1 MAGDNVMV
9 AVATLDSPGK
19 LLFPRQVIDGV
30 QAGANEFKYAVL
42 GLGDIFVPGLFLRV
56 TAALSDVT
64 KGPYFNAGIS
74 AYGIGLLTC
83 FGANTVTR
91 APQPALIY
99 IVPALLLSSL
109 TTAGV
114 RGELQTL
121 LKFRVNAKPA
131 AELNEAELNEAEL
144 NEAELNEAEE

>member
-1 MAGDNVMV
+1 MV

-19 LLFPRQVIDGV
+19 LLFPREVIDGV
-30 QAGANEFKYAVL
+30 KSGANDFKYAVL

-56 TAALSDVT
+56 TAALTEAT
-64 KGPYFNAGIS
+64 KGPYFNAAIS
-74 AYGIGLLTC
+74 SYGIGLLTC
-83 FGANTVTR
+83 FGVNSLTK

-109 TTAGV
+109 ATAGV

-121 LKFRVNAKPA
+121 LKFRVEPKLKLESKKATD
-131 AELNEAELNEAEL
+131 E
-144 NEAELNEAEE
+144 